1 MKGVA
6 LLGGGMPV
14 VLWVRV
20 QGQSVIVRVSD
31 WEVVSRVFE
40 RDLREREGSLQQ
52 LRCRSCCSGRLRLRM
67 GSRWC
72 TS

>member
-1 MKGVA
+1 LYELTTSVVVVVKGVA

-40 RDLREREGSLQQ
+40 RDLREKGAYS
-52 LRCRSCCSGRLRLRM
+52 SCGVGLVVLDD
-67 GSRWC
+67 
-72 TS
+72 